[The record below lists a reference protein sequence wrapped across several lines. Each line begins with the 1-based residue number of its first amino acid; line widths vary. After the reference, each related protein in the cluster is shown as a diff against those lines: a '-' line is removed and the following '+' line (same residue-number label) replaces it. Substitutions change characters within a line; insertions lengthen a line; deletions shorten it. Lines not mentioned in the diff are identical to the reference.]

1 MTLSTHKN
9 VLVSFYAA
17 SAWPVNKYTIQHY
30 YMRKTSVTG
39 SFTDRVTIWPFIKL
53 IRLKVTAARTPTY
66 YVKVHSQIL
75 LVRHYFGDRSTVTTA
90 LGLLLRHCPVFCK
103 RAHMFPATTLSPR
116 KYLDLVRFLRTP
128 VGPQSRRKE
137 RAAVPLQPVP
147 WSTTSDIWFSFLHF
161 NLLQTQANWK
171 SINRCSG

>member
-75 LVRHYFGDRSTVTTA
+75 LVRHYFGD
-90 LGLLLRHCPVFCK
+90 P
-103 RAHMFPATTLSPR
+103 LSQQH
-116 KYLDLVRFLRTP
+116 LVCC
-128 VGPQSRRKE
+128 
-137 RAAVPLQPVP
+137 
-147 WSTTSDIWFSFLHF
+147 SDIVLYSVSEPTCSQ
-161 NLLQTQANWK
+161 LQHLVPGNT
-171 SINRCSG
+171 